1 MESIILTILPINM
14 EMIKLP
20 SQIKQALG
28 SFCCLIKRI
37 LELKQGTEN
46 VIIISMTIS
55 CTASKVPLPAR
66 DNSVAEPKSRLRM
79 LSTKRLAASFGRW
92 RNPSIKGPKASD
104 MKSRIPKWAA
114 MLMMTLPP
122 QKGNAVS
129 ATDKNASLT
138 IRNRLKE
145 DVSLDILTNPSFNGY
160 IREMRK

>member
-1 MESIILTILPINM
+1 
-14 EMIKLP
+14 
-20 SQIKQALG
+20 
-28 SFCCLIKRI
+28 
-37 LELKQGTEN
+37 
-46 VIIISMTIS
+46 
-55 CTASKVPLPAR
+55 
-66 DNSVAEPKSRLRM
+66 
-79 LSTKRLAASFGRW
+79 
-92 RNPSIKGPKASD
+92 